1 MENMSKLRGDIGLLE
16 SCVRRHC
23 CVTPQI
29 RWQLCGA
36 SGTVFSLA
44 MPTVPPLATGS
55 ASGAKLKDLDI
66 SRRLEEHTTVYGIL
80 CTALI
85 AVQGVVLP
93 RTVAKSA
100 ARFGTARTL
109 PPEPALKP
117 HSTQRCRHF
126 VPEKLAYDNEYH
138 RESRSRYLSRISLVL
153 RGGWPALQL
162 GVSHVITSTA
172 TSPGEEF
179 TPNNVNRHH
188 RCLKYACS

>member
-1 MENMSKLRGDIGLLE
+1 MENMSKQRGDIGLLE
-16 SCVRRHC
+16 PCVRRYC
-23 CVTPQI
+23 CVTPQT

-36 SGTVFSLA
+36 SDMAFSLA
-44 MPTVPPLATGS
+44 MPTVPPLATAS

-80 CTALI
+80 CTALV
-85 AVQGVVLP
+85 AMQGVVLP

-100 ARFGTARTL
+100 ARFGTAT
-109 PPEPALKP
+109 PEPALKP
-117 HSTQRCRHF
+117 PSTQRCRRF

-138 RESRSRYLSRISLVL
+138 RESHSRYLSRISLVL

-172 TSPGEEF
+172 TSSGEEF